1 MSPSNELEFTV
12 RENVYENQ
20 EFYRRTQICTQQVR
34 SPRNNFLVRK
44 RFSNIQDYNQI
55 SFSKPG

>member
-44 RFSNIQDYNQI
+44 RFSNIQDYN
-55 SFSKPG
+55 